1 MTEPYRSQ
9 LIQMLS
15 DLSIGILKMLN
26 DIRTNFSYYQ
36 SIVTEFETVTQ
47 ELRKERI
54 SQINTNDLSVE
65 SLGDVL
71 EASSV
76 KILSLQAPVGRDLRM
91 VLSSFRII
99 YDIKGY
105 RILRIHLRVLHPLLE
120 KKLRL
125 SRNNKICLWT
135 Q

>member
-47 ELRKERI
+47 ELRKGTYF
-54 SQINTNDLSVE
+54 S
-65 SLGDVL
+65 
-71 EASSV
+71 
-76 KILSLQAPVGRDLRM
+76 
-91 VLSSFRII
+91 
-99 YDIKGY
+99 
-105 RILRIHLRVLHPLLE
+105 
-120 KKLRL
+120 
-125 SRNNKICLWT
+125 NKYK
-135 Q
+135 